1 MQTLKLTKPVI
12 EDLKPQA
19 ADQVCWDQ
27 SFRGFGVKVTPTGRK
42 AFIVVYRM
50 IDGQRL
56 RKHTLAPMA

>member
-1 MQTLKLTKPVI
+1 MPTLKLMNPLI
-12 EDLKPQA
+12 EYLNRQA

-27 SFRGFGVKVTPTGRK
+27 SLRGFGVKVTPTGRK